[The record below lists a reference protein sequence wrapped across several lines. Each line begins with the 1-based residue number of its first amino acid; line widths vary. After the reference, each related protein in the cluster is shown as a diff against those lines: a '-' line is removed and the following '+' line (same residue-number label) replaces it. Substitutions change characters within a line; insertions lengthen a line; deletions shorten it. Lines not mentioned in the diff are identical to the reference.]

1 MNFIGEIFNLILYQ
15 PLFNL
20 LILLYQWLPIH
31 DFGIAI
37 IVLTLFVRLI
47 LYPSTNQALRS
58 QKALSQLQPK
68 IQEIQKKYKQDLAKQ
83 SQALLQVYRQEK
95 INPLSGIFPLLIQFP
110 ILIALFYVF
119 QSFKDGLN
127 PAELRLL
134 YGFVSLPAINHPMF
148 LGVLNLANPSFFLAI
163 LAGFFQYLQQK
174 MFLPLKLNPDPQ
186 KPQGQFSQLLQKQ
199 MTYFFPIFT
208 VFILLKLPAALG
220 LYWLSTSIFSIF
232 QQHLIFKK
240 EYAKSN

>member
-15 PLFNL
+15 PLFNF

-47 LYPSTNQALRS
+47 LYPSTSHALRS

-68 IQEIQKKYKQDLAKQ
+68 IQEIQKKYKQDVAKQ
-83 SQALLQVYRQEK
+83 SRALLQLYRDEK
-95 INPLSGIFPLLIQFP
+95 INPLSGIFPFLLQFP

-119 QSFKDGLN
+119 QSFKDGLG

-134 YGFVSLPAINHPMF
+134 YSFVSLDSITTPMF
-148 LGVLNLANPSFFLAI
+148 LGVLNLANPSFPLAI

-174 MFLPLKLNPDPQ
+174 MFLPSKLNSVPQ
-186 KPQGQFSQLLQKQ
+186 NPQGQFSQLLRKQ

-220 LYWLSTSIFSIF
+220 LYWLSTTLFSIF

-240 EYAKSN
+240 EHAKSN

>member
-68 IQEIQKKYKQDLAKQ
+68 MQEIQKKYKQDLAKQ
-83 SQALLQVYRQEK
+83 SQALLQLYRDEK

-134 YGFVSLPAINHPMF
+134 YGFVSLPAINSPMF
-148 LGVLNLANPSFFLAI
+148 LGVLNLANPSFILAI

-174 MFLPLKLNPDPQ
+174 MFLPSKLNSVPRN
-186 KPQGQFSQLLQKQ
+186 PQGQFSQLLQKQ

-220 LYWLSTSIFSIF
+220 LYWLSTTLFSIF

-240 EYAKSN
+240 KQSE

>member
-37 IVLTLFVRLI
+37 IVLTLFIRLI

-58 QKALSQLQPK
+58 QMALSRLQPK
-68 IQEIQKKYKQDLAKQ
+68 VQEIQKRYKGDLAKQ
-83 SQALLQVYRQEK
+83 SQAILALYRQEK

-119 QSFKDGLN
+119 QTFKDGLS
-127 PAELRLL
+127 PAELSLL
-134 YGFVSLPAINHPMF
+134 YRPVSLPTITSPLF
-148 LGVLNLANPSFFLAI
+148 LGVLNLAQPSFFLAI

-174 MFLPLKLNPDPQ
+174 MFLPAKLNSVPQ
-186 KPQGQFSQLLQKQ
+186 NPQGQFSQVLQKQ
-199 MTYFFPIFT
+199 MTYFFPILT

-220 LYWLSTSIFSIF
+220 LYWLSTTLFSIF

-240 EYAKSN
+240 EYARAN